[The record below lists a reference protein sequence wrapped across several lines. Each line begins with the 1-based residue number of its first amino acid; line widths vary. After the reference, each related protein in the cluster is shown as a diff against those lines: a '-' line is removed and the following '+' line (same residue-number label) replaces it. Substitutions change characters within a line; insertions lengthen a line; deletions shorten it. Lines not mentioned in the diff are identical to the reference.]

1 MNKYTFIDLLEK
13 KCFEF
18 SKIEIPL
25 LQRDYV
31 QGQKETGGNL
41 PINKTG
47 FRFIKE
53 IFESLKNKKTMDL
66 DFIYG
71 SMGNGKSFIP
81 LDGQQRLTT
90 LFLLHWYFAC
100 KDFNDKEL
108 DKKLAMLSNFTYE
121 TRISS
126 RDFCIELSK
135 LKKSFTSSEQ
145 PSDYIRNESWF
156 FNRYNLDPTVSS
168 MLNMLDVIHE
178 FDTDANIHYSQLNN
192 IKFNV
197 LNINKFGLTEEL
209 YLKMNARGKLLTNF
223 EKIKAEIEK
232 KSIDSEWEKNIGEE
246 NKFFF
251 KVDRIWTDLFWNN
264 FKGALDDAFLNFIGE
279 IVIIEQ
285 TLQIKNLENEKGKS
299 SIKRIQNLADNIENL
314 SIEDIN
320 EEIFNKLKTILD
332 LYASNGN
339 ESKKPSIELWEYCH
353 KNNTFFLTICKIED
367 GAEVTYAVRSLFY
380 AQTLYLLNAD
390 FSKETYNDWLRVIR
404 NIAKNTNIDSVQSFK
419 GFLNL
424 ITELS
429 TGTADIYNY
438 LATHKVESN
447 FAKNQVQEEIYK
459 AKTIINNNRSSK
471 KLILQFEENPFCIGK
486 LYFAFYCCGI
496 NCLESYSD
504 LDLVL
509 FEKVK
514 NVFDLYLSNDDIS
527 DDFRVLLFT
536 CGNNRF
542 YDYWLSW
549 SYKTNT
555 NKRCCIEST
564 DDLYWHFSRI
574 ENDKYFKDFLKE
586 AVLRLTKNVSIRKLI
601 SMYKCPSDMPEWEK
615 WIIKNPDE
623 FSEHCSGHYFG
634 ITSNNKTCYLYEW
647 RKRPNDRND
656 CFKVPNH

>member
-1 MNKYTFIDLLEK
+1 M
-13 KCFEF
+13 
-18 SKIEIPL
+18 
-25 LQRDYV
+25 
-31 QGQKETGGNL
+31 
-41 PINKTG
+41 
-47 FRFIKE
+47 
-53 IFESLKNKKTMDL
+53 
-66 DFIYG
+66 
-71 SMGNGKSFIP
+71 
-81 LDGQQRLTT
+81 
-90 LFLLHWYFAC
+90 HWYFAC

-178 FDTDANIHYSQLNN
+178 FDTDANIHY
-192 IKFNV
+192 
-197 LNINKFGLTEEL
+197 
-209 YLKMNARGKLLTNF
+209 
-223 EKIKAEIEK
+223 
-232 KSIDSEWEKNIGEE
+232 
-246 NKFFF
+246 
-251 KVDRIWTDLFWNN
+251 
-264 FKGALDDAFLNFIGE
+264 
-279 IVIIEQ
+279 
-285 TLQIKNLENEKGKS
+285 
-299 SIKRIQNLADNIENL
+299 LADNIENL

-353 KNNTFFLTICKIED
+353 KNNTFFSTICKIED

-429 TGTADIYNY
+429 TGSADIYNY

-586 AVLRLTKNVSIRKLI
+586 AVLRLTKNISIRKLI

>member
-1 MNKYTFIDLLEK
+1 MMKKYTFIDLLEK
-13 KCFEF
+13 KCFDF
-18 SKIEIPL
+18 SRIEIPL

-31 QGQKETGGNL
+31 QGQKENNEIL
-41 PINKTG
+41 PINRTG

-71 SMGNGKSFIP
+71 SMENGKSFIP

-285 TLQIKNLENEKGKS
+285 TLQIKNLENETGKH
-299 SIKRIQNLADNIENL
+299 SIKKIQRIADNIENL
-314 SIEDIN
+314 SVDDIN
-320 EEIFNKLKTILD
+320 EAIFNKLKSILD
-332 LYASNGN
+332 LYSKN
-339 ESKKPSIELWEYCH
+339 ENEKKKPKIDLWEFCKK
-353 KNNTFFLTICKIED
+353 KNTLFSTICRVDD
-367 GAEVTYAVRSLFY
+367 GADVTYGVRSLFY
-380 AQTLYLLNAD
+380 AQSLYLDKAV
-390 FSKETYNDWLRVIR
+390 FSKEHFNDWMRVIR
-404 NIAKNTNIDSVQSFK
+404 NIAKNTKVDSVQSFK

-424 ITELS
+424 IIELS
-429 TGTADIYNY
+429 NGCDDIYTY
-438 LATHKVESN
+438 LSTHKIESN
-447 FAKNQVQEEIYK
+447 FAKNQILEEIYK
-459 AKTIINNNRSSK
+459 AKTIK
-471 KLILQFEENPFCIGK
+471 KNQIAKKPIFELEENPFCNI
-486 LYFAFYCCGI
+486 
-496 NCLESYSD
+496 
-504 LDLVL
+504 V
-509 FEKVK
+509 
-514 NVFDLYLSNDDIS
+514 
-527 DDFRVLLFT
+527 
-536 CGNNRF
+536 
-542 YDYWLSW
+542 
-549 SYKTNT
+549 
-555 NKRCCIEST
+555 
-564 DDLYWHFSRI
+564 
-574 ENDKYFKDFLKE
+574 
-586 AVLRLTKNVSIRKLI
+586 
-601 SMYKCPSDMPEWEK
+601 EWK
-615 WIIKNPDE
+615 
-623 FSEHCSGHYFG
+623 
-634 ITSNNKTCYLYEW
+634 
-647 RKRPNDRND
+647 
-656 CFKVPNH
+656 

>member
-71 SMGNGKSFIP
+71 SMGNGKSFIL
-81 LDGQQRLTT
+81 LDGQHRLTT

-178 FDTDANIHYSQLNN
+178 FDTDANIHY
-192 IKFNV
+192 
-197 LNINKFGLTEEL
+197 
-209 YLKMNARGKLLTNF
+209 
-223 EKIKAEIEK
+223 
-232 KSIDSEWEKNIGEE
+232 
-246 NKFFF
+246 
-251 KVDRIWTDLFWNN
+251 
-264 FKGALDDAFLNFIGE
+264 
-279 IVIIEQ
+279 
-285 TLQIKNLENEKGKS
+285 
-299 SIKRIQNLADNIENL
+299 LADNIENL

-353 KNNTFFLTICKIED
+353 KNNTFFSTICKIED

-429 TGTADIYNY
+429 TGSADIYNY